1 MTGGRLRMK
10 TGLVPLWVGLLL
22 LTFLAFRPPPT
33 LSQETA
39 LFQTA
44 QMTEVSLPGVK
55 VRLGRPIQVTASHG
69 RAYIPTI
76 ARFSG
81 GELIVSYS
89 LVADTNENPANVRAF
104 QISHD
109 GGRTW
114 GRNYEVLPEHQPMIY
129 VPSTDGSLMAI
140 PAQLYPRRPGEKQN
154 FQAAHI
160 RIEPG
165 GKFILEPGGVQ
176 VVDWPWPV
184 EVNQRPVPEANWFV
198 RMAFDGSALRLDDGR
213 LIATG
218 YARKGE
224 ERLQRNILFV
234 SGDEGRTWRYYATI
248 SSPDILS
255 DPQQPGAGGP
265 SETALIRLQDKDLMA
280 VFRVGNG
287 REWNLRRAYSSDD
300 GRTWSQAETL
310 PAHSVEPSMLLADN
324 GTILLS
330 CGRPGIQLWLST
342 DPRGRIWQKV
352 DIVEHHNRR
361 VPDDT
366 YRIFSYSFK
375 NPRGMNTWSYT
386 ELVQVEPNR
395 FLLVYDRIPPAPDLV
410 AYGPPLGEY
419 ESPQAAR
426 LSWTPDLQSGER
438 FRVFVLPVEVVR
450 D

>member
-1 MTGGRLRMK
+1 
-10 TGLVPLWVGLLL
+10 
-22 LTFLAFRPPPT
+22 
-33 LSQETA
+33 
-39 LFQTA
+39 
-44 QMTEVSLPGVK
+44 MTEVSLPGGK
-55 VRLGRPIQVTASHG
+55 VRLGRPIQVTESHG

-81 GELIVSYS
+81 GGLIVSYS

-114 GRNYEVLPEHQPMIY
+114 GRRYEVLPEHQPMIY
-129 VPSTDGSLMAI
+129 VPPTDGSLMAI
-140 PAQLYPRRPGEKQN
+140 PAQLYPRRPGQKQD
-154 FQAAHI
+154 FHAAHI

-184 EVNQRPVPEANWFV
+184 EVNQRPAPEANWFV
-198 RMAFDGSALRLDDGR
+198 RMAFDGSALATRRWTLDRHRLCPQRGR
-213 LIATG
+213 VFAEQHSIRFGGTRAEPGAIMQPFL
-218 YARKGE
+218 RP
-224 ERLQRNILFV
+224 
-234 SGDEGRTWRYYATI
+234 I
-248 SSPDILS
+248 SSPIRS
-255 DPQQPGAGGP
+255 SREQGGP
-265 SETALIRLQDKDLMA
+265 SETALIRLQDKDLIA

-300 GRTWSQAETL
+300 GRTWSQVETL

-342 DPRGRIWQKV
+342 DPRGRIWRKV

-386 ELVQVEPNR
+386 ELVQVAPNR

-426 LSWTPDLQSGER
+426 LSWTPDLRSGER
-438 FRVFVLPVEVVR
+438 FRVFVLPIEVVR
-450 D
+450 E

>member
-1 MTGGRLRMK
+1 MRNPR
-10 TGLVPLWVGLLL
+10 GLVPFWEGLLL
-22 LTFLAFRPPPT
+22 LTLLAFRPPPT
-33 LSQETA
+33 LAQEAA

-44 QMTEVSLPGVK
+44 QMTEVSLPGGK
-55 VRLGRPIQVTASHG
+55 VRLGRPIQVTESHG

-81 GELIVSYS
+81 GGLICSYS
-89 LVADTNENPANVRAF
+89 LVADTNENPANVRSF

-114 GRNYEVLPEHQPMIY
+114 GRRYEVLPEHQPMIY
-129 VPSTDGSLMAI
+129 VPPTDGSLMAI
-140 PAQLYPRRPGEKQN
+140 PAQLYPRRPGQKQD
-154 FQAAHI
+154 FHAAHI

-184 EVNQRPVPEANWFV
+184 EVNQRPAPEANWFV

-224 ERLQRNILFV
+224 ESLQRNILFV

-248 SSPDILS
+248 SAPDILS

-287 REWNLRRAYSSDD
+287 REWNLRLAPTAVTMAAPGVRWRPFLPTA
-300 GRTWSQAETL
+300 WSPVCCWPTMARFCS
-310 PAHSVEPSMLLADN
+310 PA
-324 GTILLS
+324 
-330 CGRPGIQLWLST
+330 
-342 DPRGRIWQKV
+342 
-352 DIVEHHNRR
+352 
-361 VPDDT
+361 
-366 YRIFSYSFK
+366 
-375 NPRGMNTWSYT
+375 
-386 ELVQVEPNR
+386 
-395 FLLVYDRIPPAPDLV
+395 
-410 AYGPPLGEY
+410 
-419 ESPQAAR
+419 AAR
-426 LSWTPDLQSGER
+426 EFNCGFLPIPGAGSGER
-438 FRVFVLPVEVVR
+438 SISSSTITAGFRMTPIASFPIRSRTPGE
-450 D
+450 